1 MDMVTMSIIDSAMV
15 AICREMGLNV
25 QKTAYSTLFS
35 EAKDFT
41 CALALP
47 NGELIAVADF
57 IPSHIGGVPI
67 LVRSMVQEID
77 LATLNPGD
85 IVVHNDPYRG
95 GLHTP
100 EHTMFKPIFFEQELI
115 GFAVAIGH
123 LVEIGG
129 MVPGGFAGEA
139 TEVFHEGMRVP
150 PVKIVRAGADV
161 PEVWK
166 LMLANV
172 RTPRTNYGD
181 LRALISGV
189 DLGARRLVDLV
200 RKYGFATFKQSV
212 ADLLDYAEARMRAEL
227 AAYPDGVYRF
237 EDVVEDDGIEDK
249 PFHIKVAVHVQGE
262 EVVVDFTGSSPQ
274 AKGPIN
280 ATLGVTWS
288 ASYNAILH
296 LTDETIPRNSGCFRP
311 IKVIAPAG
319 TILNVNYP
327 GSCVGGNSETQP
339 IIVCAILGAMAA
351 SGTRRIMACE
361 GTTNGCFV
369 FGGRDPATGGDMCAF
384 DLSLPG
390 IGARPFADGNDA
402 TTSINA
408 NCCVTPTEV
417 FETRYPWL
425 VEAFALRP
433 DSGGAG
439 QFRGGLAPSKTMR
452 CLDDLIVSQ
461 MTNRHKVP
469 AWGLEHGCGGALG
482 STLYRAANGQSWQT
496 VCQAFGKVSPSKYSN
511 VPVRPGDRM
520 RVSSPGGG
528 GYGDPRRRDPALVA
542 EDVREGYVSRD
553 AAARLYGFEESWLS
567 RYAAD

>member
-1 MDMVTMSIIDSAMV
+1 MDIVVMNIIDSAMV
-15 AICREMGLNV
+15 SICREMGLNV

-57 IPSHIGGVPI
+57 IPAHIGGVPI
-67 LVRSMVQEID
+67 LVSSMVQEID
-77 LATLNPGD
+77 PATLAPGD

-100 EHTMFKPIFFEQELI
+100 EHTMFKPIYVDSELI

-139 TEVFHEGMRVP
+139 TEIFHEGLRVP
-150 PVKIVRAGADV
+150 PVRIVRAGEDV

-189 DLGARRLVDLV
+189 NLGERRLVELV
-200 RKYGFATFKQSV
+200 RKYGLSTFKETVS
-212 ADLLDYAEARMRAEL
+212 DLLNYAEARMRTEL
-227 AAYPDGVYRF
+227 SAFPDGVYRF
-237 EDVVEDDGIEDK
+237 EDVIEDDGIEDK
-249 PFHIKVAVHVQGE
+249 RLHIKVAVHVQGD
-262 EVVVDFTGSSPQ
+262 EVVIDFAGSSPQ
-274 AKGPIN
+274 ARGPIN

-319 TILNVNYP
+319 TIMNVNYP
-327 GSCVGGNSETQP
+327 GACVGGNSETHP
-339 IIVCAILGAMAA
+339 VIVCTILGAMAA
-351 SGTRRIMACE
+351 TGTRRVMASE

-369 FGGRDPATGGDMCAF
+369 FGGRDPATGGEMCAF

-390 IGARPFADGNDA
+390 VGARPFADGNDA

-425 VEAFALRP
+425 VEEFALRQ

-439 QFRGGLAPSKTMR
+439 QFRGGLSPRKTMR
-452 CLDDLIVSQ
+452 CLDDLVISQ

-469 AWGLEHGCGGALG
+469 AWGLEHGLSGALG
-482 STLYRAANGQSWQT
+482 ATLHRGPHGPRWQSM
-496 VCQAFGKVSPSKYSN
+496 CEAFGKMSPSKYAN
-511 VPVRPGDRM
+511 VRVQPGDRV
-520 RVSSPGGG
+520 RVASPGGG
-528 GYGDPRRRDPALVA
+528 GYGDPLLRDRGAVV
-542 EDVREGYVSRD
+542 EDVREGYISRE
-553 AAARLYGFEESWLS
+553 AAARHYGFEEAWL
-567 RYAAD
+567 ALHAID